1 MKDAKVILLTSI
13 VVLLILLYAVQSY
26 EYINLINTYNT
37 VLDELQRLRE
47 ENNIL
52 KTMIS
57 RSVGG
62 GGINNSLEAIGEFIE
77 GNIVA
82 VSIENENMEGVLI
95 KFKLAVRPGE
105 GKIFIAISPH
115 VGVDLQTSLEMA
127 RDAAGKYLGINLS
140 TYDIYLVIEAPRE
153 VGLVD
158 GPSAGLML
166 TLAIVSAFEDID
178 ISNICVTG
186 AIDSNGYVYPVGG
199 ILEKALACVNGGAE
213 KFIIPKGQSKV
224 VVYERVEKT
233 IFPGFT
239 VVVIEP
245 REIDLKKYL
254 EENGYQL
261 EVYEAST
268 LEEAIEIIIGS

>member
-57 RSVGG
+57 RSVDG

-268 LEEAIEIIIGS
+268 LEEAIEIIKGS

>member
-268 LEEAIEIIIGS
+268 LEEAIEIIKGS